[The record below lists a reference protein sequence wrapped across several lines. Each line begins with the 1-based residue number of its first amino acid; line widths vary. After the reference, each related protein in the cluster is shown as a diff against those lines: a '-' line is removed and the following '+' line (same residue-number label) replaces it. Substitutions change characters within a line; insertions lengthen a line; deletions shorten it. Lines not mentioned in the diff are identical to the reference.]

1 MRKILW
7 LFFCLHLSS
16 VCLVTYA
23 HSSPQ
28 PDQYAQAESLF
39 KDKMYDEVIR
49 LLSEPASAE
58 PGNFKLNVLLAKAQI
73 EKCAI
78 LKAKGDKSYKTLIH
92 QPYQKGQVLHKMD
105 ETRPE
110 PYYIVARS
118 LLINN
123 RPYKAERAIKKALYF
138 SPANAEYFVV
148 LGDAYK
154 AQAETTRDPDGLLSK
169 AKDTYEKA
177 IKATGEK
184 AEEFRSIVEG
194 KVKEVSEKLK

>member
-1 MRKILW
+1 MKKILW
-7 LFFCLHLSS
+7 LFSCLLIGS

-23 HSSPQ
+23 HSQ
-28 PDQYAQAESLF
+28 ADQYGQAEALF
-39 KDKMYDEVIR
+39 KEKRYDEVIR
-49 LLSEPASAE
+49 LLSDPASAE
-58 PGNFKLNVLLAKAQI
+58 PGNFKLNTLLAKAQI

-78 LKAKGDKSYKTLIH
+78 LKTKGDKSYKTLVH
-92 QPYQKGQVLHKMD
+92 QPYRKGRVLHKID
-105 ETRPE
+105 KTRPE

-138 SPANAEYFVV
+138 SRANAEYFAV

-154 AQAETTRDPDGLLSK
+154 AQAEMNQDPYGLLSK

-177 IKATGEK
+177 IKATEEK
-184 AEEFRSIVEG
+184 AEEFRSIVEE
-194 KVKEVSEKLK
+194 KVNEVSEKLK

>member
-1 MRKILW
+1 MKRVVW
-7 LFFCLHLSS
+7 LFSCLLINS

-23 HSSPQ
+23 HPQ
-28 PDQYAQAESLF
+28 PDQYGQAESLF
-39 KDKMYDEVIR
+39 KEKRYDEVIR
-49 LLSEPASAE
+49 LLSEPASRE
-58 PGNFKLNVLLAKAQI
+58 PGNFKLNVLLAKTQI

-78 LKAKGDKSYKTLIH
+78 LKARGDKSYKTLIH
-92 QPYQKGQVLHKMD
+92 QPYRKGQILHKID

-154 AQAETTRDPDGLLSK
+154 DQAEVSRDSYGLLSK

-177 IKATGEK
+177 IKATEGK

-194 KVKEVSEKLK
+194 KIKEVSETLK

>member
-1 MRKILW
+1 MKRFIW
-7 LFFCLHLSS
+7 LCFCLHLSS

-23 HSSPQ
+23 HSQ
-28 PDQYAQAESLF
+28 ADQYGQAESLF
-39 KDKMYDEVIR
+39 KEKKYDEVIR

-58 PGNFKLNVLLAKAQI
+58 PGNFKLNTLLAKAQI

-92 QPYQKGQVLHKMD
+92 QPYQKGRMLHKID
-105 ETRPE
+105 KTRPE

-148 LGDAYK
+148 LGDTYK
-154 AQAETTRDPDGLLSK
+154 AQAEMSRNSDGLLSK

-177 IKATGEK
+177 LKATEEK
-184 AEEFRSIVEG
+184 AEEFRSIVEE
-194 KVKEVSEKLK
+194 KVNEVSEKLK

>member
-1 MRKILW
+1 LLGHICPSPTR
-7 LFFCLHLSS
+7 S
-16 VCLVTYA
+16 VR
-23 HSSPQ
+23 P
-28 PDQYAQAESLF
+28 E
-39 KDKMYDEVIR
+39 
-49 LLSEPASAE
+49 
-58 PGNFKLNVLLAKAQI
+58 GQI
-73 EKCAI
+73 
-78 LKAKGDKSYKTLIH
+78 
-92 QPYQKGQVLHKMD
+92 LHKID

-148 LGDAYK
+148 LGDVYK
-154 AQAETTRDPDGLLSK
+154 AQAEMSRDSDGLLSK

-184 AEEFRSIVEG
+184 AEEFKSIVEG
-194 KVKEVSEKLK
+194 KIKEVSEKLK

>member
-1 MRKILW
+1 MKKIIW
-7 LFFCLHLSS
+7 LFSCLLISS
-16 VCLVTYA
+16 VCLITYA
-23 HSSPQ
+23 HSQ
-28 PDQYAQAESLF
+28 ADQYAQAESLF
-39 KDKMYDEVIR
+39 KDKRYDEVIR
-49 LLSEPASAE
+49 LLSDPASAE
-58 PGNFKLNVLLAKAQI
+58 PGNFKLNILLAKAQI

-78 LKAKGDKSYKTLIH
+78 LKARGDKSYKTLVH
-92 QPYQKGQVLHKMD
+92 QPYQKGRALHKID
-105 ETRPE
+105 KTRPE

-154 AQAETTRDPDGLLSK
+154 AQAEMKWDSEALLSK

-177 IKATGEK
+177 LKATEEK
-184 AEEFRSIVEG
+184 TKELTSIVEE

>member
-28 PDQYAQAESLF
+28 PDQYAQGESLF

-58 PGNFKLNVLLAKAQI
+58 PGNFKLNILLAKAQI

-92 QPYQKGQVLHKMD
+92 QPYQKGRMLHKMD

-110 PYYIVARS
+110 PYYLVARS

-154 AQAETTRDPDGLLSK
+154 AQAEMSRDSYGLLSK

-177 IKATGEK
+177 IKAAKEK
-184 AEEFRSIVEG
+184 SEEFRSIVEG

>member
-1 MRKILW
+1 MKKILW
-7 LFFCLHLSS
+7 LFSCLLISS

-28 PDQYAQAESLF
+28 ADQYAQAESLF

-58 PGNFKLNVLLAKAQI
+58 PGNFKLNILLAKAQI

-92 QPYQKGQVLHKMD
+92 QPYQKGRMLHKID
-105 ETRPE
+105 KTRPE

-154 AQAETTRDPDGLLSK
+154 AQAEMSRDSDGLLSK

-184 AEEFRSIVEG
+184 AEEFKSIVEE

>member
-1 MRKILW
+1 MKKILW
-7 LFFCLHLSS
+7 LFSCLLISS

-23 HSSPQ
+23 HSQ
-28 PDQYAQAESLF
+28 ADQYGQAESLF
-39 KDKMYDEVIR
+39 KEKKYDEVIR
-49 LLSEPASAE
+49 LISEPASLE
-58 PGNFKLNVLLAKAQI
+58 PGNFKLNILLAKAQI

-92 QPYQKGQVLHKMD
+92 QPYQKGRMLHKID
-105 ETRPE
+105 KTRPE
-110 PYYIVARS
+110 PYYLVARS

-138 SPANAEYFVV
+138 SPANAEYFAV

-154 AQAETTRDPDGLLSK
+154 AQAEMSRDSDGLLSK

-184 AEEFRSIVEG
+184 AEEFKSIVEG

>member
-1 MRKILW
+1 MKKIIW
-7 LFFCLHLSS
+7 LFSCLLISS
-16 VCLVTYA
+16 VCLITYA
-23 HSSPQ
+23 HSQ
-28 PDQYAQAESLF
+28 ADQYAQAESLF
-39 KDKMYDEVIR
+39 KDKRYDEVIR
-49 LLSEPASAE
+49 LLSDPASAE
-58 PGNFKLNVLLAKAQI
+58 PGNFKLNILLAKAQI

-78 LKAKGDKSYKTLIH
+78 LKTKGDKSYKTLIH
-92 QPYQKGQVLHKMD
+92 QPYQKGRMLHKMD

-154 AQAETTRDPDGLLSK
+154 AQAEMKWDSEALLSK

-177 IKATGEK
+177 LKATEEK
-184 AEEFRSIVEG
+184 TKELTSIVEE

>member
-1 MRKILW
+1 MKKIIW
-7 LFFCLHLSS
+7 LFSCLLISS
-16 VCLVTYA
+16 VCLITYA
-23 HSSPQ
+23 HSQ
-28 PDQYAQAESLF
+28 ADQYAQAESLF
-39 KDKMYDEVIR
+39 KDKRYDEVIR
-49 LLSEPASAE
+49 LLSDPASAE
-58 PGNFKLNVLLAKAQI
+58 PGNFKLNILLAKAQI

-78 LKAKGDKSYKTLIH
+78 LKARGDKSYKTLVH
-92 QPYQKGQVLHKMD
+92 QPYQKGRVLHKID
-105 ETRPE
+105 KTRPE

-154 AQAETTRDPDGLLSK
+154 AQAEMKWDSEALLSK

-177 IKATGEK
+177 LKATEEK
-184 AEEFRSIVEG
+184 TKELTSIVEE